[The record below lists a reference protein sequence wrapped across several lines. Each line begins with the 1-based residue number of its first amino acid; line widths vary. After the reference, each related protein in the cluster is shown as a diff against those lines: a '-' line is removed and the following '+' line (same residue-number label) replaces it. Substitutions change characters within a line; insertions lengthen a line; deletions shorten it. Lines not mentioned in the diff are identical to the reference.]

1 MNLFNF
7 ARNGEQV
14 TNACLNELKSMGGVY
29 VVASGEQCVFIHFT
43 NPNLKAENRQAV
55 WCIGDNGGE
64 LNVERVN
71 DHMSCTSIAT
81 DTDLCETAEK
91 AACMIWDVLVGN
103 PPDYSF
109 QHGETKIEK
118 RLK

>member
-7 ARNGEQV
+7 AENGEQV
-14 TNACLNELKSMGGVY
+14 TNACIAELKSFGGIHVMA
-29 VVASGEQCVFIHFT
+29 VGERCVFIDFT
-43 NPNLKAENRQAV
+43 NPNFRAGAKQTT
-55 WCIGDNGGE
+55 WCISDNGGE
-64 LNVERVN
+64 LNVARVN
-71 DHMSCTSIAT
+71 DHVPCISIAT

-103 PPDYSF
+103 APDYFF